1 MLTRTRLALLATL
14 AFGGFHVGS
23 VRAQEPSA
31 DARRVVQ
38 VSIAAAP
45 GERDA
50 LAQVLRELMAR
61 LSVEVVIVP
70 VTRVARRDVLAAMP
84 AASPYLARAFVDL
97 RAEDKALLYV
107 HDPVHDRVLE
117 RAAQRRRAGQ
127 SELTREELGHMLL
140 ASIEGLLA
148 GVVLGAPR
156 SELAAQ
162 EAKEAN
168 ADAQAEA
175 AAEGEGEA
183 ERDAA
188 AREPAAVETA
198 DATGSGAAWALRGAL
213 LYEVGALG
221 HEPSFTH
228 GPMLAGWLVAPQPAI
243 GLLLSAQYR
252 IPFEA
257 DGERVGARM
266 NAFALRALA
275 MLEAPLSR
283 QLALRFA
290 LGAGGDVTRLAPQ
303 SSRIAP
309 VALTGER
316 TLVLGVA
323 RGLVGIDLR
332 VSRLLAL
339 WAALAVDVD
348 LDRTQYVLVRAS
360 GEQAAVLAPWRVR
373 PALSFGVVL
382 P

>member
-1 MLTRTRLALLATL
+1 MLTPTRLALLATL

-23 VRAQEPSA
+23 VRAQQPSA

-50 LAQVLRELMAR
+50 LAQVLRELMLR
-61 LSVEVVIVP
+61 LSVEVVVVP
-70 VTRVARRDVLAAMP
+70 VTRVTRRDVLAAMP
-84 AASPYLARAFVDL
+84 PGSPYLARAFVDL
-97 RAEDKALLYV
+97 RVEGKALLYV
-107 HDPVHDRVLE
+107 HDPVRDRVLE
-117 RAAQRRRAGQ
+117 RAAERRGAGEA
-127 SELTREELGHMLL
+127 ELTREELGHMLL

-148 GVVLGAPR
+148 GAVLGAPR

-162 EAKEAN
+162 DAK
-168 ADAQAEA
+168 ADARAEA
-175 AAEGEGEA
+175 VAEGEGEA

-188 AREPAAVETA
+188 QREPAAVDTA
-198 DATGSGAAWALRGAL
+198 DASGPGAAWAVRGAL
-213 LYEVGALG
+213 LYELGALG

-228 GPMLAGWLVAPQPAI
+228 GPMLAGWFVAPQPTL

-252 IPFEA
+252 TPFDAEK
-257 DGERVGARM
+257 ERVGARM

-275 MLEAPLSR
+275 MLEAPLSG
-283 QLALRFA
+283 QLALRFG
-290 LGAGGDVTRLAPQ
+290 LGAGADVTRLAPQ

-309 VALTGER
+309 VTLTAER

-332 VSRLLAL
+332 ATRLLAL

-360 GEQAAVLAPWRVR
+360 GERAAVLAPWRVR

>member
-1 MLTRTRLALLATL
+1 M
-14 AFGGFHVGS
+14 
-23 VRAQEPSA
+23 
-31 DARRVVQ
+31 
-38 VSIAAAP
+38 
-45 GERDA
+45 
-50 LAQVLRELMAR
+50 
-61 LSVEVVIVP
+61 
-70 VTRVARRDVLAAMP
+70 
-84 AASPYLARAFVDL
+84 
-97 RAEDKALLYV
+97 
-107 HDPVHDRVLE
+107 
-117 RAAQRRRAGQ
+117 
-127 SELTREELGHMLL
+127 
-140 ASIEGLLA
+140 
-148 GVVLGAPR
+148 
-156 SELAAQ
+156 
-162 EAKEAN
+162 
-168 ADAQAEA
+168 
-175 AAEGEGEA
+175 
-183 ERDAA
+183 
-188 AREPAAVETA
+188 
-198 DATGSGAAWALRGAL
+198 
-213 LYEVGALG
+213 
-221 HEPSFTH
+221 
-228 GPMLAGWLVAPQPAI
+228 
-243 GLLLSAQYR
+243 LSAQYR